1 MKIKRTIEI
10 SEQILNQDNNR
21 TIVFCFLEKYIQ
33 CEILCKNV
41 VILFLNNIG
50 EDYDKDDIPFTLNA
64 IKKAISSYNIIFN
77 DNKLLTRIWGQNE
90 KKGNRSLRK
99 LRNKFIHE
107 LNENYLLEIIDRY
120 EDLTSDM
127 NIFIEKF
134 KNFNV

>member
-64 IKKAISSYNIIFN
+64 IKRAISSYNIIFN
-77 DNKLLTRIWGQNE
+77 EISYWLEYGDKTR
-90 KKGNRSLRK
+90 KK
-99 LRNKFIHE
+99 
-107 LNENYLLEIIDRY
+107 EI
-120 EDLTSDM
+120 DL
-127 NIFIEKF
+127 
-134 KNFNV
+134 